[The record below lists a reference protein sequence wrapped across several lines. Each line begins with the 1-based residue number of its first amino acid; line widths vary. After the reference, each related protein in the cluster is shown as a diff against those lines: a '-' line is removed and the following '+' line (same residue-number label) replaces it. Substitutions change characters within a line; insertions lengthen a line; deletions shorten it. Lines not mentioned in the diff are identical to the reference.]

1 MRKTISAVILTATVA
16 VSAVALAKLP
26 ALRADESKVYVEN
39 SYAVPSG
46 DVAINSTNFPD
57 ANFRTYVSQFDKDN
71 SGGLSTSEISAVTEI
86 DCSSKSISDLTG
98 ISYFTSLKTLNCKD
112 NQISILNLRS
122 NTALQTVF
130 CSNNRLT
137 SLNVNGLTRLGI
149 LECRNN
155 QLSSINV
162 EKNTA
167 LYNFDCTSNKLTSLN
182 VKKNTELKYL
192 YCSFNEIT
200 ELDVSKNPSL
210 RYLYCYKTGISQ
222 LDVENCQ
229 YLHNVI
235 RNIPF
240 SVRNSYK
247 SVKGTLND
255 LPIELYVNPDCNVY
269 PVPIN
274 ETNFPDKTFRELVDK
289 YDNIIKNSEL
299 SLNEMQ
305 AVKEMQCWFEL
316 EGEVYSFQGI
326 EYFTELTYLEC
337 SGYKLTS
344 LDVSKNTKLTHLFCS
359 DDQLTALDVSKNTEL
374 KILSCYDNQL
384 TSLDVS
390 KNTALTELWCNGNQL
405 TSLDV
410 SKNTALTELWCDGN
424 QLASLDVSK
433 NTALIELW
441 CHYNQLTTLDLS
453 KNTALKH
460 LWCSHNQLTTL
471 DVSKNTALKY
481 LWCEHNQLTSLDI
494 HLCQELDSLVKT
506 SKREEAADYSF
517 IYSSTALLYF
527 DKNVTL
533 ITSDGALVGTI
544 IKLKAVSAGRN
555 KVKLTWDPISEADGY
570 LVYGKKNGK
579 YAYVGMTTQGT
590 TFTDTKAL
598 DNDWNYYWVFAYA
611 KDSHAKM
618 IPGGCLKYVYAKGV
632 CLAVTDLKA
641 SSGAGY
647 VKLSWTASAGADG
660 YLIYGIRPGA
670 AYGYIG
676 MTTQGTTFTDTKAS
690 KADYTFYWVFPYH
703 KDANGNMIVGGT
715 AKYTYGKAR

>member
-1 MRKTISAVILTATVA
+1 MRKTISAVILTAAVA

-98 ISYFTSLKTLNCKD
+98 ISYFTALKTLNCKD
-112 NQISILNLRS
+112 NQISKLNLRS

-162 EKNTA
+162 ERNTA

-182 VKKNTELKYL
+182 VKKNTELTYL

-200 ELDVSKNPSL
+200 ELDVSKNPDL

-247 SVKGTLND
+247 FAKGTLND

-274 ETNFPDKTFRELVDK
+274 ETNFPDNNYRILVTQFDISGN
-289 YDNIIKNSEL
+289 DSEL
-299 SLNEMQ
+299 SLLEIQ
-305 AVKEMQCWFEL
+305 AVKEMNCW
-316 EGEVYSFQGI
+316 GEIYSLQGI
-326 EYFTELTYLEC
+326 EYFTELTTLNC
-337 SGYKLTS
+337 HNCKLTS
-344 LDVSKNTKLTHLFCS
+344 LDISKNTKLVKLLCF
-359 DDQLTALDVSKNTEL
+359 DNQLTALDVSLNTELTTLTCWNNKLTDLDVSKNTEL
-374 KILSCYDNQL
+374 
-384 TSLDVS
+384 
-390 KNTALTELWCNGNQL
+390 TELYC
-405 TSLDV
+405 
-410 SKNTALTELWCDGN
+410 
-424 QLASLDVSK
+424 
-433 NTALIELW
+433 
-441 CHYNQLTTLDLS
+441 YN
-453 KNTALKH
+453 
-460 LWCSHNQLTTL
+460 NQLTTL
-471 DVSKNTALKY
+471 DVSKNTALSELCCQY
-481 LWCEHNQLTSLDI
+481 NQLTTLDIRNNTELLYLACENNQLRTLDI
-494 HLCQELDSLVKT
+494 HLCPKLESLVKA
-506 SKREEAADYSF
+506 SEREESEDYSYF
-517 IYSSTALLYF
+517 YSPDCHLSF

-570 LVYGKKNGK
+570 LVYGQKNGK

-641 SSGAGY
+641 SSGTGY

-660 YLIYGIRPGA
+660 YLVYGIRPGA

>member
-1 MRKTISAVILTATVA
+1 MILTAAVA
-16 VSAVALAKLP
+16 VSVSAVALANLP
-26 ALRADESKVYVEN
+26 ALRADDSKVYVEN
-39 SYAVPSG
+39 SYDVPSG

-57 ANFRTYVSQFDKDN
+57 ANFRTYVSRFDKDN
-71 SGGLSTSEISAVTEI
+71 SGGLSTSEISSVTEI
-86 DCSSKSISDLTG
+86 DCSSKSISDLRG
-98 ISYFTSLKTLNCKD
+98 ISYFTALKTLNCKD
-112 NQISILNLRS
+112 NQISTLNLRS

-137 SLNVNGLTRLGI
+137 SLNISGLTRLGI

-155 QLSSINV
+155 QLPSINING
-162 EKNTA
+162 NTA
-167 LYNFDCTSNKLTSLN
+167 LYNLDCTSNKLTSLN

-200 ELDVSKNPSL
+200 ELDVSKNPDL
-210 RYLYCYKTGISQ
+210 RYLYCYKTGITQ

-240 SVRNSYK
+240 SVRTSYK
-247 SVKGTLND
+247 FAKGTLND

-269 PVPIN
+269 PVAIN
-274 ETNFPDKTFRELVDK
+274 ETNFPDNNFRILVSQFDISGN
-289 YDNIIKNSEL
+289 DSEL
-299 SLNEMQ
+299 SLLEIQ
-305 AVKEMQCWFEL
+305 AVKEMHCW
-316 EGEVYSFQGI
+316 GEIYSLQGI
-326 EYFTELTYLEC
+326 EYFTELTTLNC
-337 SGYKLTS
+337 QNCKLTS
-344 LDVSKNTKLTHLFCS
+344 LDISKNTKLVKLLCFNN
-359 DDQLTALDVSKNTEL
+359 QLTALDVSKNTEL
-374 KILSCYDNQL
+374 TTL
-384 TSLDVS
+384 TCWNNKLTDLDVS
-390 KNTALTELWCNGNQL
+390 KNTEL
-405 TSLDV
+405 
-410 SKNTALTELWCDGN
+410 TALFC
-424 QLASLDVSK
+424 
-433 NTALIELW
+433 
-441 CHYNQLTTLDLS
+441 YN
-453 KNTALKH
+453 
-460 LWCSHNQLTTL
+460 NQLTTL
-471 DVSKNTALKY
+471 DVSKNTALTELCCQY
-481 LWCEHNQLTSLDI
+481 NQLTTLDIRNNTELLYLACENNQLRTLDI
-494 HLCQELDSLVKT
+494 HLCPKLESLVKA
-506 SKREEAADYSF
+506 SERRESEDHSYF
-517 IYSSTALLYF
+517 SSPDGQLSF
-527 DKNVTL
+527 DKHVTL

-544 IKLKAVSAGRN
+544 VKLKAASAGRN

-570 LVYGKKNGK
+570 LVYGQKNGK

-632 CLAVTDLKA
+632 CLAVTNLKA
-641 SSGAGY
+641 SSGTGY

-660 YLIYGIRPGA
+660 YLVYGIRPGA

-703 KDANGNMIVGGT
+703 KDANGSMIVGGT

>member
-39 SYAVPSG
+39 SYDVPSG

-57 ANFRTYVSQFDKDN
+57 ANFRTYVSRFDKDK

-86 DCSSKSISDLTG
+86 DCSSKSISNLTG
-98 ISYFTSLKTLNCKD
+98 ISYFTALKTLNCKD
-112 NQISILNLRS
+112 NQISKLNLRS

-162 EKNTA
+162 ESNTA

-200 ELDVSKNPSL
+200 ELDVSKNPDL
-210 RYLYCYKTGISQ
+210 RYLYCYKTGISL

-247 SVKGTLND
+247 FVKGTLND

-269 PVPIN
+269 PVAIN
-274 ETNFPDKTFRELVDK
+274 ETNFPDNNFRILVSQFDISGN
-289 YDNIIKNSEL
+289 DSEL
-299 SLNEMQ
+299 SLLEIQ
-305 AVKEMQCWFEL
+305 AVKEMHCW
-316 EGEVYSFQGI
+316 GEIYSLQGI
-326 EYFTELTYLEC
+326 EYFTELTTLNC
-337 SGYKLTS
+337 HNCKLTS
-344 LDVSKNTKLTHLFCS
+344 LDISKNTKLVKLLCF
-359 DDQLTALDVSKNTEL
+359 DNQLTALDVSLNTELTTLTCWNNKLTDLDVSKNTEL
-374 KILSCYDNQL
+374 
-384 TSLDVS
+384 
-390 KNTALTELWCNGNQL
+390 TELYC
-405 TSLDV
+405 
-410 SKNTALTELWCDGN
+410 
-424 QLASLDVSK
+424 
-433 NTALIELW
+433 
-441 CHYNQLTTLDLS
+441 YN
-453 KNTALKH
+453 
-460 LWCSHNQLTTL
+460 NQLTTL
-471 DVSKNTALKY
+471 DVSKNTALSELCCQY
-481 LWCEHNQLTSLDI
+481 NQLTTLDIRNNTELLYLACENNQLRTLDI
-494 HLCQELDSLVKT
+494 HLCPKLESLVKA
-506 SKREEAADYSF
+506 SERREFEDHSYFYSPDGHL
-517 IYSSTALLYF
+517 SF

-570 LVYGKKNGK
+570 LVYGQKNGK

-632 CLAVTDLKA
+632 CLAVTNLKA
-641 SSGAGY
+641 SSGTGY

-660 YLIYGIRPGA
+660 YLVYGIRPGGA
-670 AYGYIG
+670 SYGYIG